1 MQRRMRPITY
11 AESLQAKEFA
21 EENNQQIAEPDEIKE
36 PKKPL
41 NHLVTS
47 NNSVKVNELPSGG
60 SIYPK
65 EAEIYITPFSFGE
78 MKYLSG
84 SILSDPENIE
94 FFLNKIQTSFPKE
107 NLTYYDFYFLT
118 VLIKMSTFGEIEYTM
133 TFECQTCGHVNKV
146 PFKSSDLEF
155 YDIKVP
161 FPVTIDLKSPYISTE
176 TGQELLKVSFVPVSI
191 GRYKTMLE
199 QGTAEDYDVYIANC
213 IVEGTEEERLDLVK
227 NYLNGADVNLLE
239 TIDTVLFHGVK
250 DIKMKCK
257 NKILPEGAE
266 ASEGNEEVCGREY
279 DLPFLDIP
287 EHISTTDECQESLG
301 QRIHFG
307 V

>member
-1 MQRRMRPITY
+1 MQKRIRPITY

-21 EENNQQIAEPDEIKE
+21 EENNQQITEPDKIKE
-36 PKKPL
+36 PKEPI

-118 VLIKMSTFGEIEYTM
+118 VLIKMSTFGDVDYTM
-133 TFECQTCGHVNKV
+133 TFECPHCNHINKI
-146 PFKSSDLEF
+146 PFKTSDLEF

-161 FPVTIDLKSPYISTE
+161 FPITIDLKTPYINTE
-176 TGQELLKVSFVPVSI
+176 TGLELLKVSFVPVSV
-191 GRYKTMLE
+191 GRYKKMIDDETTDDM
-199 QGTAEDYDVYIANC
+199 DIYIANC
-213 IVEGTEEERLDLVK
+213 IIEGTEEDRIKIIKE
-227 NYLNGADVNLLE
+227 YLNGADVNLLE
-239 TIDTVLFHGVK
+239 TIDVVLFHGVK
-250 DIKMKCK
+250 DLHLQCQ
-257 NKILPEGAE
+257 NKITPEDGV
-266 ASEGNEEVCGREY
+266 EEVCGRIF
-279 DLPFLDIP
+279 DLPFRRLS
-287 EHISTTDECQESLG
+287 EHISSTSELEESIG

-307 V
+307 L